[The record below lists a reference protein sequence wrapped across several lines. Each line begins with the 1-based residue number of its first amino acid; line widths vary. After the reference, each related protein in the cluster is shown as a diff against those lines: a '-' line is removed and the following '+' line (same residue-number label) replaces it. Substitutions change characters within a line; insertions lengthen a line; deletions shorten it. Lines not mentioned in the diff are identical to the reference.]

1 MKRTE
6 LLLVSIFLYL
16 LPSQAAGCTISLNRD
31 ITEPQP
37 LVLTPGGG
45 YGNSAFFLPSS
56 GDTISLAENQLVD
69 IACPNGNVLVNGGS
83 LGSSTSQA
91 RCTGGR
97 FVIGGQNVPF
107 TAITCSV
114 IPAHTARFTGSTCLS
129 NYRQIEI
136 GFAVGSRFLR
146 IMSICFDQS
155 QQNSLYSEFNLTRTI
170 GGYQVGYPRP
180 SWLQGSGFFSVSGVT
195 VDTLYTRNRQRTT
208 INGLLGLSASS
219 YQYIAE
225 TSDLYLARGH
235 LTAKADFLYGSQQ
248 RATFYFVNAAPQWQT
263 FNGQNWN
270 NLEQNVRDFASR
282 QGLDLIVYT
291 GTYGITTLPHAT
303 TGQDTEL
310 FLYVSGSTRAI
321 PVPRLFWKVVYNPAT
336 KAGVVFIGVNN
347 PYVVN
352 SSRDIICTNVCNQFN
367 WLTWKASDVQLGYSY
382 CCSVPD
388 FRRTVTTFPNIEVT
402 QLLR

>member
-1 MKRTE
+1 
-6 LLLVSIFLYL
+6 
-16 LPSQAAGCTISLNRD
+16 CTISLNRD

-37 LVLTPGGG
+37 LILRPEGG
-45 YGNSAFFLPSS
+45 YGNDAFFLPSS

-91 RCTGGR
+91 RCTAGR

-107 TAITCSV
+107 SAITCST
-114 IPAHTARFTGSTCLS
+114 IPYHTARFTGSTCLS
-129 NYRQIEI
+129 NYREIEI
-136 GFAVGSRFLR
+136 GFAVGNRFLR
-146 IMSICFDQS
+146 IMSICFDQNL
-155 QQNSLYSEFNLTRTI
+155 QYSLYTEFNQTKTI
-170 GGYQVGYPRP
+170 GGYQSGFPRP
-180 SWLQGSGFFSVSGVT
+180 SWIQGSGFFSVSGFSI
-195 VDTLYTRNRQRTT
+195 DTLYTRNRQRIT
-208 INGLLGLSASS
+208 INALLGLSETS

-225 TSDLYLARGH
+225 TSDLFLARGH
-235 LTAKADFLYGSQQ
+235 LAAKADFLYGAQQ

-270 NLEQNVRDFASR
+270 YLEQNVRDFASR
-282 QGLDLIVYT
+282 RGLDLIEYT
-291 GTYGITTLPHAT
+291 GTYGVTTLPHAV

-310 FLYVSGSTRAI
+310 FLYVTDSTKAI
-321 PVPRLFWKVVYNPAT
+321 PVPRLFWKVLYDPIR

-352 SSRDIICTNVCNQFN
+352 PTRDIICTDICSQYS
-367 WLTWKASDVQLGYSY
+367 WLTWKPTEIQLGYSY
-382 CCSVPD
+382 CCSVSD

-402 QLLR
+402 QLLS